1 MSIYLDT
8 SVLVALFTDDPFS
21 GRADQLLGQSNDFLV
36 GDYAAAEFASS
47 IARHARMGELTV
59 PEARM
64 VFANFDSWMRG
75 AVTAVETASSDI
87 RAAEGFLRRL
97 DLTLRA
103 GDALHIAVA
112 QRNGADLATFD
123 VKMSASAGLL
133 GVSLASV

>member
-1 MSIYLDT
+1 
-8 SVLVALFTDDPFS
+8 
-21 GRADQLLGQSNDFLV
+21 
-36 GDYAAAEFASS
+36 
-47 IARHARMGELTV
+47 MGELTV

-75 AVTAVETASSDI
+75 SVTAVETASSDI
-87 RAAEGFLRRL
+87 RVAEGFLRRL

-123 VKMSASAGLL
+123 VKMSASARLL